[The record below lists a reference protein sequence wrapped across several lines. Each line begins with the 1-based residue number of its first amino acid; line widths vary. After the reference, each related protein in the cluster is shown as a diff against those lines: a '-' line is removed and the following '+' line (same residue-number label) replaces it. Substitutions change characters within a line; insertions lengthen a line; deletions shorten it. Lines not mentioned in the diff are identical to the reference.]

1 MPETRSKVIYACQ
14 ALTDSCW
21 LYAAIGIV
29 GLMFG
34 QGGPPL
40 PWLAVLAVLT
50 VGMYV
55 GWLTM
60 GMRGN
65 PASLAILLGG
75 VGLACVYLIV
85 AAGDWRATSG
95 YDLAWP
101 ARFTGGDMTPRQWA
115 GALVSLVA
123 AVLLWRRAV
132 DLAADRYIEE
142 RLQRSFKLGMAVM
155 AIAVLAE
162 QASGSVL
169 GARTL
174 LVPFFG
180 ASLAGMAVARLP
192 EQGAGAKAR
201 AWARTIAVSVLG
213 VIGLG
218 LLLGLAGGVYGA
230 SGVHLLYRGWGLL
243 VDGVL
248 WLLRF
253 PLQLLVNGMLAFWG
267 WIRDLLNPSGE
278 RTRLDPI
285 SVPQP
290 PPPFGSSTAE
300 QGQSLAEQVINILQY
315 PLLVLLLV
323 GIFLLLALV
332 FRRMWRRTTKPTDED
347 REKMDGEVD
356 ASADLAAL
364 LKSLLPAW
372 LRRKGDSRPLWRYP
386 EGEPGTAEVF
396 LLYFDYLSEG
406 MRRGMRFDASVTPIE
421 RAPALAAA
429 LPGAP
434 VTRVTERF
442 NAACY
447 GREGTDP
454 ATVDELRAGLNREGR
469 G

>member
-1 MPETRSKVIYACQ
+1 MPETRSKVIYTCQ
-14 ALTDSCW
+14 VLTDSCW
-21 LYAAIGIV
+21 LYAAIGVV
-29 GLMFG
+29 GLLFG

-50 VGMYV
+50 VGMYA

-60 GMRGN
+60 GMRGK
-65 PASLAILLGG
+65 PASLAIVLGA
-75 VGLACVYLIV
+75 VGLACVYLVV
-85 AAGDWRATSG
+85 AAGDWRASSG

-101 ARFTGGDMTPRQWA
+101 AQLTGFDMTARQWA

-142 RLQRSFKLGMAVM
+142 RLQRSFKFGMAVM

-162 QASGSVL
+162 QISDRAL

-201 AWARTIAVSVLG
+201 VWARTIAVSVLG

-285 SVPQP
+285 TVPQP
-290 PPPFGSSTAE
+290 PPFDQSTAE
-300 QGQSLAEQVINILQY
+300 QGRSIAEQVINILQY
-315 PLLVLLLV
+315 PLLVILLV
-323 GIFLLLALV
+323 VIFLLLSLV
-332 FRRMWRRTTKPTDED
+332 FKRMLRRTTEPADED
-347 REKMDGEVD
+347 REKMEGEVD

-364 LKSLLPAW
+364 LKSLLPGW
-372 LRRKGDSRPLWRYP
+372 LRRKGDLRPLWRYP
-386 EGEPGTAEVF
+386 EGELGTAEVF

-406 MRRGMRFDASVTPIE
+406 MRRGMRFDPSVTPME
-421 RAPALAAA
+421 RAPALSAV

-454 ATVDELRAGLNREGR
+454 ATVNELRAGLLSEEHG
-469 G
+469 